1 MNKDSVKQQ
10 MDDYPA
16 LDICDALF
24 EWANEKDKMTIH
36 RGEFLELS
44 KKLAGLFAAAP
55 AYKGD
60 ETTINNL
67 NSTVMRWIEKYMIE
81 DYGRQRWNKM
91 TREEQAIIL
100 QNFLNDLVKAIEKIR
115 EIKLKTPI

>member
-1 MNKDSVKQQ
+1 MTRDEIKKQIVEY
-10 MDDYPA
+10 MKMYVPDGEPIGA
-16 LDICDALF
+16 
-24 EWANEKDKMTIH
+24 EKIMQLIESEST
-36 RGEFLELS
+36 
-44 KKLAGLFAAAP
+44 P
-55 AYKGD
+55 YKGD